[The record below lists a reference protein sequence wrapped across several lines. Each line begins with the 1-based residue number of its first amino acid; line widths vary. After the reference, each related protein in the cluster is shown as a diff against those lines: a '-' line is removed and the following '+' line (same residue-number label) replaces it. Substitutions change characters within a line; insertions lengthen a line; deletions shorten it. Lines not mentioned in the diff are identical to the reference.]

1 MKEYIIAHNHNAEV
15 LTEAL
20 NREAKKG
27 WVPTHFS
34 VAAGPEADT
43 YAVLLERE
51 DRKPGTIKGK
61 LEKGRP
67 A

>member
-1 MKEYIIAHNHNAEV
+1 MKEYIIAHNHNAEI

-20 NREAKKG
+20 NWEAKKG

-51 DRKPGTIKGK
+51 SRGPGAIKGK
-61 LEKGRP
+61 LKEGRP